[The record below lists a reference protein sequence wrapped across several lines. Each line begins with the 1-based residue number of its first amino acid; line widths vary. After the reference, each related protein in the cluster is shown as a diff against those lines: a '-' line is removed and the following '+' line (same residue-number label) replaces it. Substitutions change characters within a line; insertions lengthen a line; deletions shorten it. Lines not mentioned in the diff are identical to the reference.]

1 MDLLWSGARNCSMQP
16 VKVTKS
22 CSSFER
28 PWKPWKL
35 EPRVIW
41 SIPGEMGP
49 SEQPFS
55 QRGSI
60 LIGEERWKLTNS
72 KPRKSGV
79 PDHPSFCVGNLLS
92 LGWGRKGALQW
103 GPAQKGLLLFGPS
116 PFSPAELSF
125 MQTTLLKKLK
135 ILATGGGEERRKPTI
150 H

>member
-1 MDLLWSGARNCSMQP
+1 MQP
-16 VKVTKS
+16 VAVIKS
-22 CSSFER
+22 CTSFEWPR
-28 PWKPWKL
+28 KPWKL

-41 SIPGEMGP
+41 SIPGEMGT

-55 QRGSI
+55 QRGRI
-60 LIGEERWKLTNS
+60 PIAEERWKLTNS

-79 PDHPSFCVGNLLS
+79 PHHTSFCVGYLQS

-135 ILATGGGEERRKPTI
+135 ILATGGGEERSKPTI